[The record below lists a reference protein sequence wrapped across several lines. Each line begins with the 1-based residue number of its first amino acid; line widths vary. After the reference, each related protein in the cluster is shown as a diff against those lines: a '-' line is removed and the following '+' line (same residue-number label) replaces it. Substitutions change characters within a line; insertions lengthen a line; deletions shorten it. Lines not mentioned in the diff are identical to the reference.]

1 VCPHESPGRLLE
13 SVSDYRSRWMVI
25 LDRIRL
31 IGRLFFLYDFNMA
44 SAKKNVNFAI
54 ELAVGKPNSL
64 GNTLK
69 IVKIVESN
77 PKTFPQLL
85 KLLLHED
92 SLVAMRAING
102 TKRLMRA
109 DKNFFD
115 PQKESL
121 TKVYSKT
128 KHNVVKLGL
137 ITLYFDFIKEFSA
150 SELKQ
155 IKRLTLKWVGESD
168 DWMILAQGLKLLEKL
183 AKIDPTIQPE
193 VFVVAKR
200 LQKDS
205 RKAVATKAKKVLS
218 GL

>member
-1 VCPHESPGRLLE
+1 
-13 SVSDYRSRWMVI
+13 
-25 LDRIRL
+25 
-31 IGRLFFLYDFNMA
+31 MA
-44 SAKKNVNFAI
+44 SAKTNVNFAA

-69 IVKIVESN
+69 IVKIVESD
-77 PKTFPQLL
+77 PKKYPQLL
-85 KLLLHED
+85 KLLLHKD
-92 SLVAMRAING
+92 SLVAMRAMNG

-109 DKNFFD
+109 DKDFFD
-115 PQKESL
+115 LQKESL
-121 TKVYSKT
+121 VKVYSKT

-137 ITLYFDFIKEFSA
+137 ITLYFDFINEFSP
-150 SELKQ
+150 SELKR
-155 IKRLTLKWVGESD
+155 ITTLTFKWMGESD

-193 VFVVAKR
+193 VIAVAKR

-205 RKAVATKAKKVLS
+205 RKAVASKAKKVLS

>member
-1 VCPHESPGRLLE
+1 M
-13 SVSDYRSRWMVI
+13 DY
-25 LDRIRL
+25 LDFRVK
-31 IGRLFFLYDFNMA
+31 GRLFFLYNFNMA
-44 SAKKNVNFAI
+44 SDKSSVDFAS

-69 IVKIVESN
+69 IVKIVELD
-77 PKTFPQLL
+77 PKKFPQLL
-85 KLLLHED
+85 KLLLHKD
-92 SLVAMRAING
+92 SIVAMRAMNG

-109 DKNFFD
+109 DKDFFD

-121 TKVYSKT
+121 VKVYSKT

-137 ITLYFDFIKEFSA
+137 ITLYFDFIKEFSS

-155 IKRLTLKWVGESD
+155 IKTLTLKWVGESE

-183 AKIDPTIQPE
+183 AKIDPTIQPK
-193 VFVVAKR
+193 VKAVARR
-200 LQKDS
+200 LQKDT

-218 GL
+218 VL

>member
-1 VCPHESPGRLLE
+1 
-13 SVSDYRSRWMVI
+13 
-25 LDRIRL
+25 
-31 IGRLFFLYDFNMA
+31 MA
-44 SAKKNVNFAI
+44 SDKSSVEFAS

-69 IVKIVESN
+69 IVKIVESD
-77 PKTFPQLL
+77 PRKFPQLL
-85 KLLLHED
+85 KLLLHKD
-92 SLVAMRAING
+92 SLVAMRAMNG

-109 DKNFFD
+109 DKEFFD

-121 TKVYSKT
+121 VKVYSKT

-137 ITLYFDFIKEFSA
+137 ITLYFDFIKEFSS

-155 IKRLTLKWVGESD
+155 IKTMTLKWVGESE

-193 VFVVAKR
+193 VKAVAKR
-200 LQKDS
+200 LQRDS
-205 RKAVATKAKKVLS
+205 RKAVATKSTKVLS

>member
-1 VCPHESPGRLLE
+1 
-13 SVSDYRSRWMVI
+13 
-25 LDRIRL
+25 
-31 IGRLFFLYDFNMA
+31 MA
-44 SAKKNVNFAI
+44 SEKTGMDFAT
-54 ELAVGKPNSL
+54 ELAMGKPNSL

-69 IVKIVESN
+69 IVKIVESD
-77 PKTFPQLL
+77 PRMFPQLL
-85 KLLLHED
+85 KLLLHKD
-92 SLVAMRAING
+92 SIVAMRAMNG

-121 TKVYSKT
+121 VKVYSKT

-137 ITLYFDFIKEFSA
+137 ITLYFDFIKEFSS
-150 SELKQ
+150 SELKR
-155 IKRLTLKWVGESD
+155 IKTLTLKWMDESE

-193 VFVVAKR
+193 VIAVAKR
-200 LQKDS
+200 LQKDP
-205 RKAVATKAKKVLS
+205 RKAVAMKAKKVLS